1 MAKVNFKWYVDWV
14 AWWGRS
20 VVTMI
25 DNDDDLTAKAMVK
38 GGKEVL
44 DALFAPF
51 ESFPRKISF
60 STIWSLYEWAK
71 ENRDPLEPARNI
83 MDKLKKAYS

>member
-1 MAKVNFKWYVDWV
+1 MKVNFQWYVDWV
-14 AWWGRS
+14 AWWGKS
-20 VVTMI
+20 VAAMI
-25 DNDDDLTAKAMVK
+25 DNDEDQAAKAMVK

-60 STIWSLYEWAK
+60 SSVWGLYEWAK
-71 ENRDPLEPARNI
+71 ENRDPLENARNI
-83 MDKLKKAYS
+83 MDRLKATHGS